1 MEEDV
6 EWRTTDTSLA
16 TYLIIQGSEV
26 LRFEWEKTFRMEC
39 YFVFKET
46 DDLLD
51 DVADYIGGAAQVEP
65 RRFNL
70 TYAQLKKQM
79 FASKPEPNT
88 TAAATAS

>member
-16 TYLIIQGSEV
+16 TYLMIQGAEV
-26 LRFEWEKTFRMEC
+26 KRFEWEKTFRWEC
-39 YFVFKET
+39 YFVFTET

-51 DVADYIGGAAQVEP
+51 DVADYVGGAAQVEP

-70 TYAQLKKQM
+70 TYAQLKKRM
-79 FASKPEPNT
+79 FASKPEANT
-88 TAAATAS
+88 PAATAS